1 MLGLIEGDRLMKAAT
16 RDWNNAE
23 RNLRFCGATIL
34 LLRRIS
40 RRVRDDYGQSCVDE

>member
-1 MLGLIEGDRLMKAAT
+1 MKKSAT
-16 RDWNNAE
+16 RGWNNAE
-23 RNLRFCGATIL
+23 EIRCFYGAAII